1 MFRGSISDGQFI
13 GAVLLDYS
21 GFMALM
27 CAVYTQRDVLK
38 LAGEGV
44 LRRGQPPEVLLLLLL
59 LLMLLLLTTIRTR
72 AECGVQAVFC

>member
-1 MFRGSISDGQFI
+1 
-13 GAVLLDYS
+13 
-21 GFMALM
+21 MALM
-27 CAVYTQRDVLK
+27 CAVYTQRDVLQ

-59 LLMLLLLTTIRTR
+59 LLLLMLLLTTIRTP